1 MITVL
6 LVLVPTPLIEF
17 RYYILP
23 FLFYRLHIRLPGA
36 FPLLGEVALYAL
48 INVATLWLFISKPFV
63 WNDHPNELQ
72 RFMW

>member
-1 MITVL
+1 VL

-23 FLFYRLHIRLPGA
+23 FLFYRLHIRQPA
-36 FPLLGEVALYAL
+36 TSPLLGELALNVV
-48 INVATLWLFISKPFV
+48 INAVTLWLFLAKPFM
-63 WNDHPNELQ
+63 WADHPNLQ